1 MDPNGKSVIF
11 NLLKT
16 ASRYFEGYTKPQFME
31 EPDFSMENPAVAT
44 ENPVSEANAALAQTP
59 AVPKENQV
67 SQTSEVSTESP
78 SSVSENAIVPPV
90 QEPAVSSGMTL
101 EAVYQ
106 KIERCTRCPLART
119 RTNVVPGV
127 GAAKPMVI
135 VLGEAPGADE
145 DRTGIP
151 FVGPAGQLLDRMLG
165 AIRLSRDT
173 NTYIMNTVK
182 CRPPENRNP
191 APEEMD
197 ACQGFME
204 AQIKLLKPK
213 MILCVGKVA
222 AQKLLDS
229 DQTIGK
235 LRNQFFKYQDIPV
248 LVTYHPSAVL
258 RNEGL
263 KGPVWE
269 DLKLFGNE
277 LKKVCPEYAALFGE

>member
-1 MDPNGKSVIF
+1 MNSNEKSVIF

-16 ASRYFEGYTKPQFME
+16 ASRYFEGYTKPQFQE
-31 EPDFSMENPAVAT
+31 EPDFSVS
-44 ENPVSEANAALAQTP
+44 PVVEI
-59 AVPKENQV
+59 
-67 SQTSEVSTESP
+67 P
-78 SSVSENAIVPPV
+78 SSVIESTVPSSEISPSQTAASDIPKNQKMTITPPPSEASV
-90 QEPAVSSGMTL
+90 NSGMNL
-101 EAVYQ
+101 DDIYQ
-106 KIERCTRCPLART
+106 KIARCTRCPLART
-119 RTNVVPGV
+119 RTNVVPGIGSTNPLV
-127 GAAKPMVI
+127 L

-145 DRTGIP
+145 DKTGIP
-151 FVGPAGQLLDRMLG
+151 FVGPAGQLLDRMLI
-165 AIRLSRDT
+165 AIKLSRNT

-204 AQIKLLKPK
+204 AQIRLLKPR

-222 AQKLLDS
+222 AQKLLNS
-229 DQTIGK
+229 EQTIGK

-269 DLKLFGNE
+269 DLKLFGSE
-277 LKKVCPEYAALFGE
+277 LKKICPEYASLFGE

>member
-1 MDPNGKSVIF
+1 MDSNEKSVIF

-16 ASRYFEGYTKPQFME
+16 ASRYFEGYTKPQFQE
-31 EPDFSMENPAVAT
+31 EPDFSVS
-44 ENPVSEANAALAQTP
+44 PVVEI
-59 AVPKENQV
+59 
-67 SQTSEVSTESP
+67 P
-78 SSVSENAIVPPV
+78 SSVIESTVPSSEISPSQTAASDIPKNQKMPITPPPSEASV
-90 QEPAVSSGMTL
+90 NSGMNL
-101 EAVYQ
+101 DDIYQ
-106 KIERCTRCPLART
+106 KIARCTRCPLART
-119 RTNVVPGV
+119 RTNVVPGIGSTNPLV
-127 GAAKPMVI
+127 L

-145 DRTGIP
+145 DKTGIP
-151 FVGPAGQLLDRMLG
+151 FVGPAGQLLDRMLI
-165 AIRLSRDT
+165 AIKLSRNT

-204 AQIKLLKPK
+204 AQIRLLKPR

-222 AQKLLDS
+222 AQKLLNS
-229 DQTIGK
+229 EQTIGK

-269 DLKLFGNE
+269 DLKLFGSE
-277 LKKVCPEYAALFGE
+277 LKKICPEYASLFGE

>member
-1 MDPNGKSVIF
+1 MDSNEKSVIF

-16 ASRYFEGYTKPQFME
+16 ASRYFEGYTKPQFQE
-31 EPDFSMENPAVAT
+31 EPDFS
-44 ENPVSEANAALAQTP
+44 VSPDVEI
-59 AVPKENQV
+59 
-67 SQTSEVSTESP
+67 P
-78 SSVSENAIVPPV
+78 SSVIESTVPSSEISPS
-90 QEPAVSSGMTL
+90 QTAVSDIPKNQKMPITPPPSEASVNSGMNL
-101 EAVYQ
+101 DDIYQ
-106 KIERCTRCPLART
+106 KIARCTRCPLART
-119 RTNVVPGV
+119 RTNVVPGIGSTNPLV
-127 GAAKPMVI
+127 L

-145 DRTGIP
+145 DKTGIP
-151 FVGPAGQLLDRMLG
+151 FVGPAGQLLDRMLI
-165 AIRLSRDT
+165 AIKLSRNT

-204 AQIKLLKPK
+204 AQIRLLKPR

-222 AQKLLDS
+222 AQKLLNS
-229 DQTIGK
+229 EQTIGK

-269 DLKLFGNE
+269 DLKLFGSE
-277 LKKVCPEYAALFGE
+277 LKKICPEYASLFGE

>member
-1 MDPNGKSVIF
+1 MDSNEKSVIF

-16 ASRYFEGYTKPQFME
+16 ASRYFEGYTKPQFQE
-31 EPDFSMENPAVAT
+31 EPDFSVS
-44 ENPVSEANAALAQTP
+44 PVVEI
-59 AVPKENQV
+59 
-67 SQTSEVSTESP
+67 P
-78 SSVSENAIVPPV
+78 SSVIESTVPSSEISPS
-90 QEPAVSSGMTL
+90 QTAVSDIPKNQKMPITPPPSEASVNSGMNL
-101 EAVYQ
+101 DDIYQ
-106 KIERCTRCPLART
+106 KIARCTRCPLART
-119 RTNVVPGV
+119 RTNVVPGIGSTNPLV
-127 GAAKPMVI
+127 L

-145 DRTGIP
+145 DKTGIP
-151 FVGPAGQLLDRMLG
+151 FVGPAGQLLDRMLI
-165 AIRLSRDT
+165 AIKLSRNT

-204 AQIKLLKPK
+204 AQIRLLKPR

-222 AQKLLDS
+222 AQKLLNS
-229 DQTIGK
+229 EQTIGK

-269 DLKLFGNE
+269 DLKLFGSE
-277 LKKVCPEYAALFGE
+277 LKKICPEYASLFGE

>member
-1 MDPNGKSVIF
+1 MDAKEKSVIF

-16 ASRYFEGYTKPQFME
+16 ASRYFEGYTKPQFQE
-31 EPDFSMENPAVAT
+31 EPDFSITAPVEKPAVDIT
-44 ENPVSEANAALAQTP
+44 PIETVSEPAP
-59 AVPKENQV
+59 AVSV
-67 SQTSEVSTESP
+67 SSQTI
-78 SSVSENAIVPPV
+78 APPP
-90 QEPAVSSGMTL
+90 QEPAVSSGMSL
-101 EAVYQ
+101 EAIYQ
-106 KIERCTRCPLART
+106 KIARCTRCPLART

-127 GAAKPMVI
+127 GVSNPMVL

-222 AQKLLDS
+222 AQKLLNS
-229 DQTIGK
+229 EQTIGK
-235 LRNQFFKYQDIPV
+235 LRNQVFKYQDTPV

-269 DLKLFGNE
+269 DLKLFGSE
-277 LKKVCPEYAALFGE
+277 LKKICPEYAALFGE